1 MIALDQVT
9 KTYPGDVKALK
20 GISLQIKKG
29 EFVFVIG
36 ATASGKSTLIKMLYR
51 EEKPTRG
58 EVFVGGI
65 NVSKLRNGKVYKLR
79 LKFLTTLLNASR
91 TFLTKH

>member
-29 EFVFVIG
+29 EFLFVVG
-36 ATASGKSTLIKMLYR
+36 QSGSGK
-51 EEKPTRG
+51 
-58 EVFVGGI
+58 
-65 NVSKLRNGKVYKLR
+65 
-79 LKFLTTLLNASR
+79 TTLLS
-91 TFLTKH
+91 FF

>member
-29 EFVFVIG
+29 EFVFWWARVVPVRQHYL
-36 ATASGKSTLIKMLYR
+36 SY
-51 EEKPTRG
+51 
-58 EVFVGGI
+58 F
-65 NVSKLRNGKVYKLR
+65 
-79 LKFLTTLLNASR
+79 
-91 TFLTKH
+91 